1 MIKKGNGKNTS
12 SDERVII
19 ETYSEELSGLS
30 SNPSMI
36 LVHKFGQRQNAYN
49 RNIESRM
56 QAVQSVCKRFQSE
69 IHALQDENDILK
81 ANLKIER
88 ERNRELFE
96 CMAREIRKVKQEVNT
111 QRLYNDLNGKNVTR
125 LSNIIDEYLA
135 KEKTEE
141 EKVEEEN
148 SANDENKVKNS

>member
-1 MIKKGNGKNTS
+1 MITRGNGKNTA

-30 SNPSMI
+30 SNPSMV

-96 CMAREIRKVKQEVNT
+96 RMAREIRNIEQEVNK
-111 QRLYNDLNGKNVTR
+111 QRLYNDLNTKAVER
-125 LSNIIDEYLA
+125 LSNAMDEQLEKKKA
-135 KEKTEE
+135 DKE
-141 EKVEEEN
+141 V

>member
-1 MIKKGNGKNTS
+1 MITKGNGKKTA

-30 SNPSMI
+30 SNPSMV

-56 QAVQSVCKRFQSE
+56 QAVQSVCKRFQGE
-69 IHALQDENDILK
+69 IHALQEENDILK

-96 CMAREIRKVKQEVNT
+96 RMAREIRNIEQEVN
-111 QRLYNDLNGKNVTR
+111 RLRLSTKLNTNTSTR
-125 LSNIIDEYLA
+125 LDNA
-135 KEKTEE
+135 MKELLKQKEDND
-141 EKVEEEN
+141 KN
-148 SANDENKVKNS
+148 SADNENKVKNS